1 MASGHEKL
9 DVYRYR
15 AHAQTKR
22 IPPKKGTCMGRE
34 IPIVLVMILACM
46 LVLTGCIGNVS
57 APSTVYY
64 YTLDYTSEAPSAPS
78 RLPVVLRLNRFSV
91 SPPFNTQRIVYAEK
105 NLHRN
110 TYAYHHWIAQP
121 GELLSDLLARDLDY
135 CDGFRAVLPTGATQP
150 ATHDVYGW
158 VDKFI
163 EIDDHS
169 PWQASI
175 SVHITLASASD
186 PDASRRILMQKRYS
200 QKADCKAKTP
210 AALAEA
216 MSVAVASIYKE
227 VVHDI
232 HERLKS
238 DHN

>member
-1 MASGHEKL
+1 M
-9 DVYRYR
+9 R
-15 AHAQTKR
+15 
-22 IPPKKGTCMGRE
+22 RE
-34 IPIVLVMILACM
+34 TPIVPAMIFACM
-46 LVLTGCIGNVS
+46 MALTGCMGNAS

-78 RLPVVLRLNRFSV
+78 RLPVVLRVNRFTV

-121 GELLSDLLARDLDY
+121 GELLSYLLARDLDY
-135 CDGFRAVLPTGATQP
+135 CDGFRAVLPADAAQP

-158 VDKFI
+158 VEEFI

-175 SVHITLASASD
+175 SVHITLASALD

-200 QKADCKAKTP
+200 LKTDCKAKTP
-210 AALAEA
+210 AALAQA

-232 HERLKS
+232 HSRLNT
-238 DHN
+238 DHK

>member
-1 MASGHEKL
+1 M
-9 DVYRYR
+9 R
-15 AHAQTKR
+15 
-22 IPPKKGTCMGRE
+22 RE
-34 IPIVLVMILACM
+34 IPIVLAMTLICL
-46 LVLTGCIGNVS
+46 LNLTGCVGNAS

-64 YTLDYTSEAPSAPS
+64 YTLDYNSEAPNAPS
-78 RLPVVLRLNRFSV
+78 RLPVVLRVNRFSV

-110 TYAYHHWIAQP
+110 SYTYHHWIAQP
-121 GELLSDLLARDLDY
+121 GELLSYLLARDLDY
-135 CDGFRAVLPTGATQP
+135 CGGFRSVLPPDATQA

-158 VDKFI
+158 VEEFI
-163 EIDDHS
+163 EIDDHN

-175 SVHITLASASD
+175 RVHITLASTLD
-186 PDASRRILMQKRYS
+186 PDVSRRILMQKHYH
-200 QKADCKAKTP
+200 QTADCKAKTP

-232 HERLKS
+232 YSRLITEHK
-238 DHN
+238 

>member
-1 MASGHEKL
+1 M
-9 DVYRYR
+9 
-15 AHAQTKR
+15 
-22 IPPKKGTCMGRE
+22 
-34 IPIVLVMILACM
+34 
-46 LVLTGCIGNVS
+46 VLTGCIGNASV
-57 APSTVYY
+57 PSTVYY
-64 YTLDYTSEAPSAPS
+64 YTLDYKSESPNAPS
-78 RLPVVLRLNRFSV
+78 RLPFVLRVNRFSV
-91 SPPFNTQRIVYAEK
+91 SPPFNAQRIVYAEK

-121 GELLSDLLARDLDY
+121 GELLSYLLARDLDY
-135 CDGFRAVLPTGATQP
+135 YGGFRAVLTPDATQP

-158 VDKFI
+158 VEEFI

-175 SVHITLASASD
+175 IVHITLASALD

-200 QKADCKAKTP
+200 QKADCTAKTP
-210 AALAEA
+210 AALAQA

-232 HERLKS
+232 YSRLGLK
-238 DHN
+238 NRRQEIPR